1 MIIITIILSKSVR
14 NVEKDHAIDGPSTGQ
29 MFASHMRLNQAHAA
43 QFLLSWYQHPVKHIS
58 TNEYTT

>member
-43 QFLLSWYQHPVKHIS
+43 QFLLS
-58 TNEYTT
+58 